1 MFTNDDFNEIMRNLG
16 KSTVSETFL
25 ENLTPRISYRIS
37 TEPENLGKDA
47 SELTPSYKR
56 PFELGANRPSN
67 FSKIKEKPQ
76 FLPDKSESPRKTLLK
91 RRGSASL
98 LASCEN
104 PLDFCENQPSPFE
117 KQLEKLKKTVENQEK
132 LAIPLENPVKNN
144 DLLKVLQVFLLLAVE
159 VERLDAENRTWR
171 VLYAE
176 MEEKLARI
184 SHETAETTANLQQNL
199 VILYFIFQ
207 FYC

>member
-37 TEPENLGKDA
+37 TEPENLSKDA

-56 PFELGANRPSN
+56 PFELSANRPSN
-67 FSKIKEKPQ
+67 FSKLREKPQ
-76 FLPDKSESPRKTLLK
+76 FFPSKDESPRKTLIK

-98 LASCEN
+98 LGSCEN
-104 PLDFCENQPSPFE
+104 PLDFCENPSPFE
-117 KQLEKLKKTVENQEK
+117 NQLKNLKKTEENHVN
-132 LAIPLENPVKNN
+132 LAISSENPVKIY
-144 DLLKVLQVFLLLAVE
+144 DLFGVLQAFLLLSVE
-159 VERLDAENRTWR
+159 IERLNTENRTWR
-171 VLYAE
+171 LLYAE
-176 MEEKLARI
+176 NEEKLAKI
-184 SHETAETTANLQQNL
+184 SRESEETTANLKQNL
-199 VILYFIFQ
+199 VILYFIFP